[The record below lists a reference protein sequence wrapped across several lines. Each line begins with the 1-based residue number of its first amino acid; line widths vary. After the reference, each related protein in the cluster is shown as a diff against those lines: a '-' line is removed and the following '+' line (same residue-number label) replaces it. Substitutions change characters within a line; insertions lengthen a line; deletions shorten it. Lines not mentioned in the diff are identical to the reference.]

1 MRKLGWIAEKGGQG
15 KSTCCINTAVG
26 FAKLGR
32 RVLVID
38 LDPQSNASLVL
49 LEGKPA
55 DGPTITTVMM
65 GEAAAADA
73 VRPTR
78 TPGLDV
84 LPADVGLSEVN
95 IALATRI
102 GRERRLRAALADLE
116 GEYDFVAVDT
126 SPTRSLLT
134 INALNFVEEVLVPI
148 EPSLFA
154 LSGLGQLQTA
164 IEEVSTFLDN
174 KALRLAGLVM
184 SRTRNDNVTKDVE
197 AQMREAFG
205 DLVYQTMIPTS
216 APVESAHSRYQ
227 SVLDFAP
234 KSAGAVAFSK
244 LVKEIDGHGSS
255 GKKIRNGRTAGRA
268 DSADDAA

>member
-1 MRKLGWIAEKGGQG
+1 MRKLGWIAEKGGVG
-15 KSTCCINTAVG
+15 KTTCCINSAVG
-26 FAKLGR
+26 LAKLGR
-32 RVLVID
+32 RVLVVD

-55 DGPTITTVMM
+55 EGPTVTGVMM

-73 VRPTR
+73 VRSTR
-78 TPGLDV
+78 TPGLDL
-84 LPADVGLSEVN
+84 LPADVALSEVN

-116 GEYDFVAVDT
+116 GEYDFVVVDT
-126 SPTRSLLT
+126 NPTRSLLT

-154 LSGLGQLQTA
+154 LAGLGQLQTA
-164 IEEVSTFLDN
+164 IDEVAQYLDN
-174 KALRLAGLVM
+174 KALRLAGLLL
-184 SRTRNDNVTKDVE
+184 SRTRNDNTTRDVE
-197 AQMREAFG
+197 SQLREAFAG
-205 DLVYQTMIPTS
+205 LVFQATIPTS

-234 KSAGAVAFSK
+234 RSAGAVAFSK
-244 LVKEIDGHGSS
+244 LVKEIDSHGSGTKVRD
-255 GKKIRNGRTAGRA
+255 GKPAGRA
-268 DSADDAA
+268 DSTDDAA